1 MIYFTFF
8 IVILLLIILSG
19 FIAGSETAITGA
31 SRAHLY
37 HLSKKGDVRAKKAL
51 TLQENM
57 ANALSTILVVNQM
70 VVYIISTASTLFAM
84 NYLSGAGVALLP
96 TVVGVL
102 IAIYSEIFPKMVAIR
117 FTSKFALLV
126 APVLSV
132 TVKILRPL
140 ISILEACARYT
151 LKIFNINEND
161 SEKSMQSDEELR
173 GAIEMHSSQNNQ
185 DEAQKKIMLKSILDL
200 GAITVN
206 HTMVH
211 RKHLFTLDAS
221 LPVEKIVSEL
231 THCPFSRVP
240 LWRDNPENIIG
251 ILKTKTFFR
260 ALQINVDQIDKINV
274 NNLISPPW
282 FIPETTHLLDQLQ
295 SFRTKR
301 EHFALVVDEY
311 GDLMGCITLE
321 DILEEIVGEIV
332 DEYDTISSG
341 INVQADGS
349 VIADGA
355 TPVRDLN
362 RQFDW
367 NLPEEE
373 AATIAGY
380 VMHEVRKIPDI
391 GQTYLLSNFKIE
403 ILRRQK
409 NQIMLVK
416 ITNLSP
422 SAKDDEQA

>member
-1 MIYFTFF
+1 MIYFSFF
-8 IVILLLIILSG
+8 IFIVFLIILSG

-37 HLSKKGDVRAKKAL
+37 HLSKKGDEKAKKAL
-51 TLQENM
+51 SLQENM
-57 ANALSTILVVNQM
+57 AKALSTILVVNQM
-70 VVYIISTASTLFAM
+70 VVYLISTASTLFAM
-84 NYLSGAGVALLP
+84 HYLSGAGVAIVP
-96 TVVGVL
+96 TIVGILV
-102 IAIYSEIFPKMVAIR
+102 AIYSEIFPKMLAIK

-132 TVKILRPL
+132 TVKILRPI
-140 ISILEACARYT
+140 ISVLEECAKLT
-151 LKIFNINEND
+151 LKIFNLKEDNEEDKNA
-161 SEKSMQSDEELR
+161 QSDEELR
-173 GAIEMHSSQNNQ
+173 GAIEMHSSQNNE
-185 DEAQKKIMLKSILDL
+185 DEAQKKSMLKSILDL
-200 GAITVN
+200 GEITVN

-221 LPVEKIVSEL
+221 LPIEKIVSEL
-231 THCPFSRVP
+231 TNCPFSRVP
-240 LWRDNPENIIG
+240 LWRKNPENIIG

-295 SFRTKR
+295 SFRKKR

-341 INVQADGS
+341 VNVQSDGS
-349 VIADGA
+349 VIADGS
-355 TPVRDLN
+355 TPIRDLN

-380 VMHEVRKIPDI
+380 IMHEVRKIPDI

-403 ILRRQK
+403 ILRRQR
-409 NQIMLVK
+409 NQIVLVR
-416 ITNLSP
+416 ITNISP
-422 SAKDDEQA
+422 TVKDDEV